1 VACAALSRLV
11 ARAALRAADAPR
23 RAQELAA
30 LKKHNAEM
38 RVKLEEARGVCD
50 AACFAAHRE
59 RRAEA
64 PPLRAGARAQQS
76 PGQAAGGANA
86 GGCAP
91 RFARVPRRAQ
101 LWLSPPMRRCALAR
115 PSRAEAAGSRAALR
129 SAVAQAKSAR
139 EGMEAD
145 AKQAAE
151 LAERLGEVLTRN
163 MEADMAQKHV
173 AALQRAAA
181 AAIAKSLPP
190 ESEGGAAEGASA
202 AAPQPPPPESRV
214 GSGDRGAGGA

>member
-1 VACAALSRLV
+1 
-11 ARAALRAADAPR
+11 
-23 RAQELAA
+23 
-30 LKKHNAEM
+30 
-38 RVKLEEARGVCD
+38 
-50 AACFAAHRE
+50 
-59 RRAEA
+59 
-64 PPLRAGARAQQS
+64 
-76 PGQAAGGANA
+76 
-86 GGCAP
+86 
-91 RFARVPRRAQ
+91 
-101 LWLSPPMRRCALAR
+101 
-115 PSRAEAAGSRAALR
+115 
-129 SAVAQAKSAR
+129 
-139 EGMEAD
+139 MEAD

-202 AAPQPPPPESRV
+202 AAPPPPPPESRV